1 MKNYAGTAAS
11 AETTPIGEKAMKRL
25 LTIILILGLVLTGC
39 APNMGPKA
47 TGGTLLGAG
56 TGALLGSQIGSGR
69 GTLVAVAVGTL
80 AGALLGQEVGR
91 SLDNADQLTME
102 RNAQYA
108 LENTRSNVA
117 TTWKNPD
124 TGNYGSIT
132 PVETYR
138 TSQGQ
143 YCREYTQTVV
153 VGGQAQQAYGTA
165 CRQPDG
171 SWMIVK

>member
-1 MKNYAGTAAS
+1 MRRILA
-11 AETTPIGEKAMKRL
+11 
-25 LTIILILGLVLTGC
+25 IILILGLVLTGC
-39 APNMGPKA
+39 APSMGPKE
-47 TGGTLLGAG
+47 TGGTIIGAG
-56 TGALLGSQIGSGR
+56 AGALLGSQIGSGS
-69 GTLVAVAVGTL
+69 GTIVAVAIGTL
-80 AGALLGQEVGR
+80 AGALIGQGVGQ
-91 SLDNADQLTME
+91 SLDRADQLMME

-108 LENTRSNVA
+108 LESTRTNMA
-117 TTWKNPD
+117 TTWRNPD

-153 VGGQAQQAYGTA
+153 IGGQAQQAYGTA

-171 SWMIVK
+171 SWMIVR